1 MPKPDDS
8 HNIGE
13 TMRITRISWQ
23 IFFVC
28 LAVTFLSL
36 FSIALY
42 ASHTY
47 RKFYYRNLT
56 ADSII
61 KSTLIRQQ
69 LESYL
74 TTAQSAYSVDSL
86 CKVIGHSIKTR
97 ITVIEPSGL
106 VLGDSETDP
115 DRMENHAHRP
125 EIKAAFKGET
135 GVEQRFSPTLEYPML
150 YVAVPVM
157 HDGMVKAVLRL
168 SEPLQQIKKHT
179 HLFHINVG
187 LASVTALLLIA
198 LASMS
203 IARTLSKP
211 VLEMKN
217 GAERIAGGDL
227 DFRLRIPEIEE
238 IRGLAQ
244 ALNTMAESLGDRIRT
259 ITSQKSEL
267 DAILSGMSEGVLAT
281 DVHERIITINP
292 AAAKLLAI
300 PADNAKGKW
309 IHDIIRNSSLQR
321 FLHDI
326 LKSDSMLETSFTLP
340 SRAGECYINAKGKI
354 LGFSGASPDGV
365 LMVLHDMTRLK
376 RLEEVRKDFVANV
389 SHELRTPL
397 TSIKGFVETIYHGDY
412 CLPPDVQKFL
422 EIISKKTDRL
432 CSIVDDLLTLSAI
445 EREYE
450 QQEIQLAPTAI
461 RAVLEGAVRTC
472 FAKAEPKNISL
483 ELKCKEDIEAVTNAD
498 LLEQAVSNLID
509 NAVKYSPEGKLVS
522 IMGEKRGE
530 ELIIS
535 VIDEGI
541 GIPKEHHQR
550 IFERFYRVDK
560 ARSRR
565 MGGTGLGLSIVK
577 NICFSLGAKV
587 TVESEVGKG
596 SLFKIVLKEKN
607 PISSSSV

>member
-1 MPKPDDS
+1 MMK
-8 HNIGE
+8 
-13 TMRITRISWQ
+13 ITRISWQ

-36 FSIALY
+36 FSIAIY

-47 RKFYYRNLT
+47 HKFYYRNFT
-56 ADSII
+56 TDSVV
-61 KSTLIRQQ
+61 KSTLIKQQ
-69 LESYL
+69 LEFYL
-74 TTAQSAYSVDSL
+74 TAAQNMLAVDSL
-86 CKVIGHSIKTR
+86 CKAIGKTIKSR

-125 EIKAAFKGET
+125 EINAAIKGET
-135 GVEQRFSPTLEYPML
+135 GVEQRFSPTLGYPML
-150 YVAVPVM
+150 YVAIPVM
-157 HDGMVKAVLRL
+157 HEGKVKAVLRL

-179 HLFHINVG
+179 RHFYINVG

-227 DFRLRIPEIEE
+227 DFRLKIPEIEE

-244 ALNTMAESLGDRIRT
+244 ALNVMAESLGDRIRT
-259 ITSQKSEL
+259 ITCQKNEL

-292 AAAKLLAI
+292 AAAEFLAI
-300 PADNAKGKW
+300 SVKSAKGKW

-321 FLHDI
+321 FLQNI
-326 LKSDSMLETSFTLP
+326 LNSDSMLETSFTLP
-340 SRAGECYINAKGKI
+340 GRTGERYINAKGKN
-354 LGFSGASPDGV
+354 LGLLGSSPDGV
-365 LMVLHDMTRLK
+365 LMVLHDVTRVK

-450 QQEIQLAPTAI
+450 QQEIQLEPTVI
-461 RAVLEGAVRTC
+461 KAVLEGAVRTC
-472 FAKAEPKNISL
+472 FAKAESKNIRL
-483 ELKCKEDIEAVTNAD
+483 ELKCKEDLEAVTNAD

-509 NAVKYSPEGKLVS
+509 NAIKYSHEGKSVS
-522 IMGEKRGE
+522 IMGEKSRE

-541 GIPKEHHQR
+541 GIPQEHHQR

-565 MGGTGLGLSIVK
+565 IMGTGLGLSIVK
-577 NICFSLGAKV
+577 NICFSLGGKV
-587 TVESEVGKG
+587 TVESEIGKG
-596 SLFKIVLKEKN
+596 SIFRIILGEK
-607 PISSSSV
+607 VQ

>member
-1 MPKPDDS
+1 MK
-8 HNIGE
+8 
-13 TMRITRISWQ
+13 ITRISWQ

-36 FSIALY
+36 FSIAIY

-47 RKFYYRNLT
+47 HKFYYRNFT
-56 ADSII
+56 TDSVV
-61 KSTLIRQQ
+61 KSTLIKQQ
-69 LESYL
+69 LEFYL
-74 TTAQSAYSVDSL
+74 TAAQNMLAVDSL
-86 CKVIGHSIKTR
+86 CKAIGKTIKSR

-125 EIKAAFKGET
+125 EIKAAIKGET
-135 GVEQRFSPTLEYPML
+135 GVEQRFSPTLGYPML
-150 YVAVPVM
+150 YVAIPVM
-157 HDGMVKAVLRL
+157 HEGKVKAVLRL

-179 HLFHINVG
+179 RHFYINVG

-227 DFRLRIPEIEE
+227 DFRLKIPEIEE

-244 ALNTMAESLGDRIRT
+244 ALNVMAESLGDRIRT
-259 ITSQKSEL
+259 ITCQKNEL

-292 AAAKLLAI
+292 AAAEFLAI
-300 PADNAKGKW
+300 SVKSAKGKW

-321 FLHDI
+321 FLQNI
-326 LKSDSMLETSFTLP
+326 LNSDSMLETSFTLP
-340 SRAGECYINAKGKI
+340 GRTGERYINAKGKN
-354 LGFSGASPDGV
+354 LGLSGSSPDGV
-365 LMVLHDMTRLK
+365 LMVLHDVTRVK

-450 QQEIQLAPTAI
+450 QQEIQLEPTVI
-461 RAVLEGAVRTC
+461 KAVLEGAVRTC
-472 FAKAEPKNISL
+472 FAKAESKNIRL
-483 ELKCKEDIEAVTNAD
+483 ELKCKEDLEAVTNAD

-509 NAVKYSPEGKLVS
+509 NAIKYSHEGKSVS
-522 IMGEKRGE
+522 IMGEKSRE

-541 GIPKEHHQR
+541 GIPQEHHQR

-565 MGGTGLGLSIVK
+565 IMGTGLGLSIVK
-577 NICFSLGAKV
+577 NICFSLGGKV
-587 TVESEVGKG
+587 TVESEIGKG
-596 SLFKIVLKEKN
+596 SIFRIILGEK
-607 PISSSSV
+607 VQ

>member
-1 MPKPDDS
+1 MK
-8 HNIGE
+8 
-13 TMRITRISWQ
+13 ITRISWQ

-36 FSIALY
+36 FSIAIY

-47 RKFYYRNLT
+47 HKFYYRNFT
-56 ADSII
+56 TDSVV
-61 KSTLIRQQ
+61 KSTLIKQQ
-69 LESYL
+69 LEFYL
-74 TTAQSAYSVDSL
+74 TAAQNMLAVDSL
-86 CKVIGHSIKTR
+86 CKAIGKTIKSR

-125 EIKAAFKGET
+125 EIKAAIKGET
-135 GVEQRFSPTLEYPML
+135 GVEQRFSPTLGYPML
-150 YVAVPVM
+150 YVAIPVM
-157 HDGMVKAVLRL
+157 HEGKVKAVLRL

-179 HLFHINVG
+179 RHFYINVG

-227 DFRLRIPEIEE
+227 DFRLKIPEIEE

-244 ALNTMAESLGDRIRT
+244 ALNVMAESLGDRIRT
-259 ITSQKSEL
+259 ITCQKNEL

-292 AAAKLLAI
+292 AAAEFLAI
-300 PADNAKGKW
+300 SVKSAKGKW

-321 FLHDI
+321 FLQNI
-326 LKSDSMLETSFTLP
+326 LNSDSMLETSFTLP
-340 SRAGECYINAKGKI
+340 GRTGERYINAKGKN
-354 LGFSGASPDGV
+354 LGLLGSSPDGV
-365 LMVLHDMTRLK
+365 LMVLHDVTRVK

-450 QQEIQLAPTAI
+450 QQEIQLEPTVI
-461 RAVLEGAVRTC
+461 KAVLEGAVRTC
-472 FAKAEPKNISL
+472 FAKAESKNIRL
-483 ELKCKEDIEAVTNAD
+483 ELKCKEDLEAVTNAD

-509 NAVKYSPEGKLVS
+509 NAIKYSHEGKSVS
-522 IMGEKRGE
+522 IMGEKSRE

-541 GIPKEHHQR
+541 GIPQEHHQR

-565 MGGTGLGLSIVK
+565 IMGTGLGLSIVK
-577 NICFSLGAKV
+577 NICFSLGGKV
-587 TVESEVGKG
+587 TVESEIGKG
-596 SLFKIVLKEKN
+596 SIFRIILGEK
-607 PISSSSV
+607 VQ

>member
-1 MPKPDDS
+1 MMK
-8 HNIGE
+8 
-13 TMRITRISWQ
+13 ITRISWQ

-36 FSIALY
+36 FSIAIY

-47 RKFYYRNLT
+47 HKFYYRNFT
-56 ADSII
+56 TDSVV
-61 KSTLIRQQ
+61 KSTLIKQQ
-69 LESYL
+69 LEFYL
-74 TTAQSAYSVDSL
+74 TAAQNMLAVDSL
-86 CKVIGHSIKTR
+86 CKAIGKTIKSR

-125 EIKAAFKGET
+125 EIKAAIKGET
-135 GVEQRFSPTLEYPML
+135 GVEQRFSPTLGYPML
-150 YVAVPVM
+150 YVAIPVM
-157 HDGMVKAVLRL
+157 HEGKVKAVLRL

-179 HLFHINVG
+179 RHFYINVG

-227 DFRLRIPEIEE
+227 DFRLKIPEIEE

-244 ALNTMAESLGDRIRT
+244 ALNVMAESLGDRIRT
-259 ITSQKSEL
+259 ITCQKNEL

-292 AAAKLLAI
+292 AAAEFLAI
-300 PADNAKGKW
+300 SVKSAKGKW

-321 FLHDI
+321 FLQNI
-326 LKSDSMLETSFTLP
+326 LNSDSMLETSFTLP
-340 SRAGECYINAKGKI
+340 GRTGERYINAKGKN
-354 LGFSGASPDGV
+354 LGLLGSSPDGV
-365 LMVLHDMTRLK
+365 LMVLHDVTRVK

-450 QQEIQLAPTAI
+450 QQEIQLEPTVI
-461 RAVLEGAVRTC
+461 KAVLEGAVRTC
-472 FAKAEPKNISL
+472 FAKAESKNIRL
-483 ELKCKEDIEAVTNAD
+483 ELKCKEDLEAVTNAD

-509 NAVKYSPEGKLVS
+509 NAIKYSHEGKSVS
-522 IMGEKRGE
+522 IMGEKSRE

-541 GIPKEHHQR
+541 GIPQEHHQR

-565 MGGTGLGLSIVK
+565 IMGTGLGLSIVK
-577 NICFSLGAKV
+577 NICFSLGGKV
-587 TVESEVGKG
+587 TVESEIGKG
-596 SLFKIVLKEKN
+596 SIFRIILGEK
-607 PISSSSV
+607 VQ

>member
-1 MPKPDDS
+1 MK
-8 HNIGE
+8 
-13 TMRITRISWQ
+13 ITRISWQ

-36 FSIALY
+36 FSIAIY

-47 RKFYYRNLT
+47 HKFYYRNFT
-56 ADSII
+56 TDSVV
-61 KSTLIRQQ
+61 KSTLIKQQ
-69 LESYL
+69 LEFYL
-74 TTAQSAYSVDSL
+74 TAAQNMLAVDSL
-86 CKVIGHSIKTR
+86 CKAIGKTIKSR

-125 EIKAAFKGET
+125 EIKAAIKGET
-135 GVEQRFSPTLEYPML
+135 GVEQRFSPTLGYPML
-150 YVAVPVM
+150 YVAIPVM
-157 HDGMVKAVLRL
+157 HEGKVKAVLRL

-179 HLFHINVG
+179 RHFYINVG

-227 DFRLRIPEIEE
+227 DFRLKIPEIEE

-244 ALNTMAESLGDRIRT
+244 ALNVMAESLGDRIRT
-259 ITSQKSEL
+259 ITCQKNEL

-292 AAAKLLAI
+292 AAAEFLAI
-300 PADNAKGKW
+300 PVKSAKGKW

-321 FLHDI
+321 FLQNI
-326 LKSDSMLETSFTLP
+326 LNSDSMLETSFTLP
-340 SRAGECYINAKGKI
+340 GRTGERYINAKGKN
-354 LGFSGASPDGV
+354 LGLLGSSPDGV
-365 LMVLHDMTRLK
+365 LMVLHDVTRVK

-450 QQEIQLAPTAI
+450 QQEIQLEPTVI
-461 RAVLEGAVRTC
+461 KAVLEGAVRTC
-472 FAKAEPKNISL
+472 FAKAESKNIRL
-483 ELKCKEDIEAVTNAD
+483 ELKCKEDLEAVTNAD

-509 NAVKYSPEGKLVS
+509 NAIKYSHEGKSVS
-522 IMGEKRGE
+522 IMGEKSRE

-596 SLFKIVLKEKN
+596 SLFRIILGEKK
-607 PISSSSV
+607 SVSGSSVLN

>member
-1 MPKPDDS
+1 MK
-8 HNIGE
+8 
-13 TMRITRISWQ
+13 ITRISWQ

-36 FSIALY
+36 FSIAIY

-47 RKFYYRNLT
+47 HKFYYRNFT
-56 ADSII
+56 TDSVV
-61 KSTLIRQQ
+61 KSTLIKQQ
-69 LESYL
+69 LEFYL
-74 TTAQSAYSVDSL
+74 TAAQNMLAVDSL
-86 CKVIGHSIKTR
+86 CKAIGKTIKSR

-135 GVEQRFSPTLEYPML
+135 GVEQRFSPTLGYSML

-157 HDGMVKAVLRL
+157 HEGKVKAVLRL
-168 SEPLQQIKKHT
+168 SEPLQQIKKHA
-179 HLFHINVG
+179 HLFYINVG
-187 LASVTALLLIA
+187 IASVTALLLIA

-227 DFRLRIPEIEE
+227 DFRLRIPDIEE
-238 IRGLAQ
+238 IGGLAQ
-244 ALNTMAESLGDRIRT
+244 ALNVMAESLGDRIRT
-259 ITSQKSEL
+259 ITCQKNEL

-292 AAAKLLAI
+292 AAAEFLAI
-300 PADNAKGKW
+300 SVKSAKGKW

-321 FLHDI
+321 FLQNI
-326 LKSDSMLETSFTLP
+326 LNSDSMLETSFTLP
-340 SRAGECYINAKGKI
+340 GRTGERYINAKGKN
-354 LGFSGASPDGV
+354 LGLSGSSPDGV
-365 LMVLHDMTRLK
+365 LMVLHDVTRVK
-376 RLEEVRKDFVANV
+376 RLEEVRKEFVANV

-397 TSIKGFVETIYHGDY
+397 TSIKGFVETIYYGEY
-412 CLPPDVQKFL
+412 RLPPDVQKFL

-432 CSIVDDLLTLSAI
+432 CSIVDDLLTLSAV
-445 EREYE
+445 EKEYE
-450 QQEIQLAPTAI
+450 QQEIQLVPTAI
-461 RAVLEGAVRTC
+461 KMVLEGAARTC
-472 FAKAEPKNISL
+472 FAKAEFKRISL
-483 ELKCKEDIEAVTNAD
+483 EISCEDGIEAVTNAD
-498 LLEQAVSNLID
+498 FLEQAVSNLID
-509 NAVKYSPEGKLVS
+509 NAVKYSPEGKKVS

-530 ELIIS
+530 VLIIS
-535 VIDEGI
+535 VTDEGM
-541 GIPKEHHQR
+541 GIPQEHHQR

-565 MGGTGLGLSIVK
+565 IMGTGLGLSIVK
-577 NICFSLGAKV
+577 NICFSLGGKV
-587 TVESEVGKG
+587 TVESEIGKG
-596 SLFKIVLKEKN
+596 SIFRIILGEK
-607 PISSSSV
+607 VQ